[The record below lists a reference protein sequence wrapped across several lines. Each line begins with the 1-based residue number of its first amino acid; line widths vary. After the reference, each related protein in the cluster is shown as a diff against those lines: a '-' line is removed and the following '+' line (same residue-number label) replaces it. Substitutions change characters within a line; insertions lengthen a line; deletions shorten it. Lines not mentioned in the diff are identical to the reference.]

1 MSWGIES
8 YDLVFLTKGCEKRCE
23 KAVRR
28 LLKAAKN
35 GEAILYLDYL

>member
-1 MSWGIES
+1 MSFGVES
-8 YDLVFLTKGCEKRCE
+8 YDLVFLI

-35 GEAILYLDYL
+35 CEAILYLDYL